1 MADFEGDV
9 GKLESLQRKLDR
21 LEDEL
26 DWADKGLAEWRA
38 TALSNAR
45 QAKAARAT
53 ARIAIGHLQS
63 VLNTARTFDEQQAA
77 DIAARDWLV
86 SIGNDVEETK

>member
-1 MADFEGDV
+1 MAEEIV
-9 GKLESLQRKLDR
+9 QRKLDE

-26 DWADKGLAEWRA
+26 DWAEKGLAEWRA

-53 ARIAIGHLQS
+53 ARIAIGHLRA
-63 VLNTARTFDEQQAA
+63 VLAKCVYDTLDHVPAYVAA
-77 DIAARDWLV
+77 QEWLE
-86 SIGNDVEETK
+86 SIGEDVEETK